1 MKKQNEQRPKLA
13 PKLRFKGFTN
23 DWEQRE
29 LHELVNFSKGKGYSK
44 KDIVESGTPFMRY
57 GNLYTDFEIEITDI
71 KENVEEKPKSVKSK
85 GGEIL
90 VPSSGETPSEI
101 ARASTLLKKD
111 VIIGGDINI
120 LTVKNNNVLPTF
132 LALDLNTNRNS
143 KELSKYAVGNSVVHL
158 YNKDLHRLKI
168 YLPDIETQKK
178 IIRIWRTLDKLLT
191 LHKRK
196 IEVLKNQKEY
206 FLRKIFANKSP
217 FPLLRFKGYLT
228 EWEKLKIKNIGK
240 VVTGNTPPTSDLE
253 NYSDKGLT
261 WITPGNINDDNQLIN
276 NYKKL
281 SNKGLKK
288 ARIVPSGS
296 VLVTCIASIGK
307 NLLTTDSIS
316 FNQQINAIVPQ
327 KIHSE
332 FIFYRMYE
340 VSNYMKRIAPAATMQ
355 IISKS
360 EFENIKSYF
369 PNNPNEAV
377 KVSAFVKEV
386 DKMISLHKKKLN
398 KLESLKKEYLNYLF
412 I

>member
-1 MKKQNEQRPKLA
+1 M
-13 PKLRFKGFTN
+13 
-23 DWEQRE
+23 
-29 LHELVNFSKGKGYSK
+29 VNFSKGKGYSK

-71 KENVEEKPKSVKSK
+71 KETVEEKPKSVKSK

-143 KELSKYAVGNSVVHL
+143 KELSKYAVGNSVVHI

-196 IEVLKNQKEY
+196 LKIIDETIHELREQLFSTKYIAGKKVKSEKMKLNDFLEEVIEHSNKENQYPLLSSTNNGIETRSGRVSGSSNIGYKILRKNQLVLSPQNLWLGNININRDFEVGIVSPSYKVFDIKNIKIIYLENILKTERMKYNFDKISIQGASVVRRNLDMKE
-206 FLRKIFANKSP
+206 FLNLEVRVTQKNEQEKLVKTFVQLRNIKFSLRSKIKI
-217 FPLLRFKGYLT
+217 L
-228 EWEKLKIKNIGK
+228 EKLKI
-240 VVTGNTPPTSDLE
+240 L
-253 NYSDKGLT
+253 YL
-261 WITPGNINDDNQLIN
+261 
-276 NYKKL
+276 
-281 SNKGLKK
+281 
-288 ARIVPSGS
+288 
-296 VLVTCIASIGK
+296 
-307 NLLTTDSIS
+307 
-316 FNQQINAIVPQ
+316 
-327 KIHSE
+327 
-332 FIFYRMYE
+332 
-340 VSNYMKRIAPAATMQ
+340 
-355 IISKS
+355 
-360 EFENIKSYF
+360 
-369 PNNPNEAV
+369 
-377 KVSAFVKEV
+377 
-386 DKMISLHKKKLN
+386 DKM
-398 KLESLKKEYLNYLF
+398 F